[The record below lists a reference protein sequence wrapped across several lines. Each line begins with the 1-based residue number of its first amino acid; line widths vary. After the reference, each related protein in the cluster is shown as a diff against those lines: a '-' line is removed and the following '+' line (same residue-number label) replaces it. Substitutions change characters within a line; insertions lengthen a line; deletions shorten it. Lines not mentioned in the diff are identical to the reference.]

1 LGLGWL
7 RGSDWSPPG
16 PLLVPPLNIKLVLF
30 LWQFYGSY
38 IILLKVLWSSFTMFW
53 SMLVLF
59 IWQFDGSAL
68 LLLKVLWS
76 SFTMFW
82 SMGFIACRFSICT
95 CILKAHA
102 SCNIT
107 LGSTPKSL
115 NRFICLLQENVTSC
129 PSTHVL
135 IYLIIYCLLSF
146 YKI

>member
-7 RGSDWSPPG
+7 RGLKPPKSITCSA
-16 PLLVPPLNIKLVLF
+16 PDYIKLVLF

-59 IWQFDGSAL
+59 IWQFYGSAL

-95 CILKAHA
+95 CILKVHA

-129 PSTHVL
+129 PSTRSCSHL
-135 IYLIIYCLLSF
+135 LNYLLSSKF
-146 YKI
+146 L